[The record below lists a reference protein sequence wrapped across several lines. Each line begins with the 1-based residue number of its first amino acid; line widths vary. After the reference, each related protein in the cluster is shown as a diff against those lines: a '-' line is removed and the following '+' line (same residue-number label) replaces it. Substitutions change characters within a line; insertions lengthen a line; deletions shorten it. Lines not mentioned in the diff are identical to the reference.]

1 MAAECRR
8 GTAVALSFVA
18 AKPEPQRSG
27 GSVAGAQCG
36 VVECG
41 VSSALSHVLKPGN
54 LAPLWKLLS
63 TQIKWENTLEAL
75 PARTMSISQLSH
87 LIDLPEP
94 DLQQVLDYAST
105 LSKAE
110 AAEHFKNLL
119 GDSPQ
124 AFQFVS
130 DFNSRRLEPKST
142 AAAPKTSQPTE
153 INAVPKPQRAPKK
166 KAPLGTPAPR
176 KVESFGPALGT
187 VYNK

>member
-1 MAAECRR
+1 
-8 GTAVALSFVA
+8 
-18 AKPEPQRSG
+18 
-27 GSVAGAQCG
+27 
-36 VVECG
+36 
-41 VSSALSHVLKPGN
+41 
-54 LAPLWKLLS
+54 
-63 TQIKWENTLEAL
+63 
-75 PARTMSISQLSH
+75 MSISQLSH
-87 LIDLPEP
+87 LIVLPEP

-166 KAPLGTPAPR
+166 KKAPLGAPAPR

-187 VYNK
+187 VYNKKDHEGEYIAGRSVSSTPSNAASSSAFPAPSSISSTPPPRQPPSAAGSLVSDLLAVH